1 MKLSKKRKA
10 YSEADRSLAKEK
22 RSKRETMQM
31 GYYISSKKYLFYK
44 YKKSPLLFMDTI
56 TDAIDKRF
64 SKSLITFL
72 KLVDPERKYRI
83 DELLGKTW
91 DRLSLNEQ
99 RKLYLYILYRKWR
112 GLDVYGEPYY
122 VIMNCHPVPF
132 NWNGTA
138 RCEELI
144 KEGKVLIAKYNGSW
158 GFYTKDEITLYGL
171 EIKTI

>member
-1 MKLSKKRKA
+1 
-10 YSEADRSLAKEK
+10 
-22 RSKRETMQM
+22 
-31 GYYISSKKYLFYK
+31 
-44 YKKSPLLFMDTI
+44 MDTI
-56 TDAIDKRF
+56 TDVIDKRF
-64 SKSLITFL
+64 SKSLIAFL

-91 DRLSLNEQ
+91 DRLTLNEQ

-112 GLDVYGEPYY
+112 GLDVYGEPFY

-138 RCEELI
+138 MCETLI

-158 GFYTKDEITLYGL
+158 GYYTKDEIALYGL